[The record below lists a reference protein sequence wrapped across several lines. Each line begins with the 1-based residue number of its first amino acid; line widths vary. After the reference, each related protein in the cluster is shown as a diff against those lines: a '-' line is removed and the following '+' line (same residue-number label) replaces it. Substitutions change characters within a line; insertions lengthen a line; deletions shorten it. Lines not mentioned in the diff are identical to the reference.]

1 MSLLGNRA
9 TQSIERYNA
18 DKVFL
23 SCKGIDI
30 MKGVTESHD
39 ETASVKQSMIE
50 SAKKVYLT
58 VDSSKFDK
66 VAFSIICPLSKI
78 DVIVTDKRPD
88 TKWMDMFKGLNIQC
102 LYPKDI

>member
-1 MSLLGNRA
+1 MR
-9 TQSIERYNA
+9 
-18 DKVFL
+18 
-23 SCKGIDI
+23 
-30 MKGVTESHD
+30 GVTESHD

-78 DVIVTDKRPD
+78 DVIVTDKKPD
-88 TKWMDMFKGLNIQC
+88 AKWMEALKRLNIQC
-102 LYPKDI
+102 LYPKEIHDMILR